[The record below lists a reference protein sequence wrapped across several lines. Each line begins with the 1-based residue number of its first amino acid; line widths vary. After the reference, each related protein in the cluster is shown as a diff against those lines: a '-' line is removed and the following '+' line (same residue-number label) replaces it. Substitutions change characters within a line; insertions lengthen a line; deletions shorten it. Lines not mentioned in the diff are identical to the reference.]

1 MGALGVVLD
10 APRLDPFLRLG
21 EGHEVMQVQALV
33 AQLAVEA
40 LDKAILY
47 RVTRPDK
54 GQRHTVACRPL
65 IQRLTH
71 ELGLVVTLRRLINV
85 QKPWNGVLPGG
96 ERAVPAL
103 FHNSRLTPLSFHV
116 SAGGAT
122 YRCVSIRLIGWRT
135 GSAMS
140 ATALAALAA
149 RFYVAE

>member
-40 LDKAILY
+40 LDKAILC

-54 GQRHTVACRPL
+54 GQRHTVVYRLL

-71 ELGLVVTLRRLINV
+71 ELGPVVTLRRLTNV
-85 QKPWNGVLPGG
+85 QKPWNW
-96 ERAVPAL
+96 
-103 FHNSRLTPLSFHV
+103 RLTRWRASGSRSLS
-116 SAGGAT
+116 
-122 YRCVSIRLIGWRT
+122 
-135 GSAMS
+135 
-140 ATALAALAA
+140 
-149 RFYVAE
+149 